1 MTNDLLLST
10 EGPMGYP
17 ISPRGV
23 ITMHV
28 AYTSVSRQAVVYT
41 GLHWYIA
48 CGWLYV
54 SEVFDCRWS
63 LLHDRIILER
73 LSVVAAT

>member
-17 ISPRGV
+17 IKPRGV

-28 AYTSVSRQAVVYT
+28 AYTSVSRQAV
-41 GLHWYIA
+41 
-48 CGWLYV
+48 LYRFV
-54 SEVFDCRWS
+54 SGVISPF
-63 LLHDRIILER
+63 
-73 LSVVAAT
+73 

>member
-17 ISPRGV
+17 IRPRGV

-28 AYTSVSRQAVVYT
+28 AYTSVSRQAVPTRAKSREPPYSQA
-41 GLHWYIA
+41 LIPK
-48 CGWLYV
+48 
-54 SEVFDCRWS
+54 
-63 LLHDRIILER
+63 
-73 LSVVAAT
+73 